1 LSAVAH
7 VVLHWRIEPRGKLGL
22 AVVVGGPT
30 RLLFGAILPKRA
42 REARPPA
49 LVPPAG
55 RVLAF
60 TEVTLWPARL
70 PSYSSKTTTT
80 IFASIQRFSRTPATT
95 CSRQLTVRRGWR
107 SRGAVSRT

>member
-1 LSAVAH
+1 GLVVGIRLSAISESDLTEH
-7 VVLHWRIEPRGKLGL
+7 RSSITDHRPPL
-22 AVVVGGPT
+22 
-30 RLLFGAILPKRA
+30 GAILPKRS
-42 REARPPA
+42 REARLPA
-49 LVPPAG
+49 PVPPAG
-55 RVLAF
+55 RVLPF
-60 TEVTLWPARL
+60 TGVTLWPARL